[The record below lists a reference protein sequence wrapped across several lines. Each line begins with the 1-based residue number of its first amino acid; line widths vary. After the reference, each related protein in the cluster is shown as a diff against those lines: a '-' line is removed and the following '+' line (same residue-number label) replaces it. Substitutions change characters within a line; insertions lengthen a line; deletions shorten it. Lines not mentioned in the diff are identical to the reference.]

1 MIAIAAVDQNWAI
14 GYRGALLCRISAD
27 LRRFKAITA
36 GHPVILGRK
45 TLATFPGGRPLPG
58 RENLILSTTM
68 TAAPEGAK
76 VFASIPDLLA
86 YAPDDAVVIGGERVY
101 RALLPRCD
109 EVYITKIFDA
119 FPADAWFPDLDN
131 DPAWQ
136 VRAKEGPYEE
146 DGVKFSYIT
155 YCRRELS

>member
-14 GYRGALLCRISAD
+14 GYQGALLRRISAD
-27 LRRFKAITA
+27 LRRFKAITT

-76 VFASIPDLLA
+76 VFAGLPELLA
-86 YAPDDAVVIGGERVY
+86 YAPDDAVVIGGECVY

-109 EVYITKIFDA
+109 EVYITKIFDT

-146 DGVKFSYIT
+146 DGVKFSVVT

>member
-14 GYRGALLCRISAD
+14 GYRGALLRRISAD
-27 LRRFKAITA
+27 LRRFKALTA

-76 VFASIPDLLA
+76 VFASLPDLLA
-86 YAPDDAVVIGGERVY
+86 YAPDDAAVIGGEQVY

-109 EVYITKIFDA
+109 EVYITKILDA
-119 FPADAWFPDLDN
+119 FPADAWFPNLD
-131 DPAWQ
+131 DDFSWQ

-146 DGVKFSYIT
+146 DGVKFCYIT
-155 YCRRELS
+155 YGRRDLT